1 MPRKQNTR
9 SAQGA
14 GTIRQRPDGRWEARY
29 TLGRDPGTGK
39 QVQKSIY
46 GSTQKEVRQRLQQIM
61 TSVDSGEYIQPSK
74 MTVGEWLEIWQSEY
88 LNGVKPATL
97 DKYACQIRLHIA
109 PRIGSVKLSA
119 LTAPMI
125 QKLYNE
131 EHAGGYS
138 PKSITNMHG
147 VLHKALSQAVRL
159 GYIRSN
165 PAEVCDLPRVE
176 RKEMQPLEGDSVG
189 AFLRAVSGHPFEN
202 LYVIT
207 LFTGMR
213 EAEALGLT
221 WSCVDFGKHSI
232 TVEKQLQRERKRG
245 GAYVF
250 APLKNDKTR
259 SITLAPSVMEI
270 FKRQRRAQ
278 QEARL
283 QAGKLWNNSRDLVF
297 TNAFG
302 ENLATVTVYKSF
314 KMIAASI
321 GMPGMRF
328 HDLRHTFAMLS
339 LQSGD
344 DVKTVSENLGHAT
357 VAFTLD
363 VYGHVSETMKQAS
376 AARME
381 AFIQSIK

>member
-1 MPRKQNTR
+1 
-9 SAQGA
+9 
-14 GTIRQRPDGRWEARY
+14 
-29 TLGRDPGTGK
+29 
-39 QVQKSIY
+39 
-46 GSTQKEVRQRLQQIM
+46 
-61 TSVDSGEYIQPSK
+61 
-74 MTVGEWLEIWQSEY
+74 
-88 LNGVKPATL
+88 
-97 DKYACQIRLHIA
+97 
-109 PRIGSVKLSA
+109 
-119 LTAPMI
+119 
-125 QKLYNE
+125 
-131 EHAGGYS
+131 
-138 PKSITNMHG
+138 
-147 VLHKALSQAVRL
+147 
-159 GYIRSN
+159 
-165 PAEVCDLPRVE
+165 
-176 RKEMQPLEGDSVG
+176 MQPLEGDSVG

-221 WSCVDFGKHSI
+221 WSCVDFAKHSI
-232 TVEKQLQRERKRG
+232 TIEKQLQRERKRG